1 MVTGGGGNNPE
12 PKQPTDPK
20 GPLRTMPWAL
30 KIALSV
36 LFLLALLFVVTVSAA
51 FWALK
56 TESGTRFLLDKTPEV
71 LAIYLDQVLEVEHT
85 QGTLWDGVVL
95 KRLSWTDG
103 KTKVSGRQ
111 IELKVVLDGLLKNQ
125 LDVQRLHVEQLDVSL
140 APSSPDDP
148 PFKLPESI
156 PLPVSIDLLSLQI
169 NQLRVDALQFD
180 KVRGRASARAGVL
193 DIEELHVHTEGAD
206 LSLLGRLKLAQ
217 PYPID
222 AVLTAKRRFDSLD
235 LDGSLRALGSLQRLE
250 LALDA
255 LGTDLSRNKVG
266 QEVHATAVVKP
277 FDAAM
282 VERIKMD
289 AKDFNPRQWFDSAPI
304 ASLNIKANLEP
315 NADFS
320 RSEGGFTV
328 RNSMPMSIQKGGLPI
343 QNLVALFDLRMQD
356 QVPIEADLTLQVLEF
371 ASSQDKQNTKAGGT
385 ASGQISW
392 TATKLKSE
400 SDATNKDDFAQ
411 AGDLDVV
418 LNAKGFDSSAWLD
431 LPAAQLLNVDLKA
444 RKSGSRLVVNQL
456 NVVDLAGVV
465 SGVGSDPASLNLV
478 GELDWAGKR
487 KAKADL
493 QFKHLNP
500 ARYVPKAMASS
511 QPLLRGN
518 LSGSV
523 MFDGE
528 LRSGPGVVLTNP
540 LDGKP
545 AREKKAVRTDW
556 TPSGLL
562 QVDIPAST
570 LGRAPLKV
578 KAEIQGNLERLP
590 RVLLNADLAGN
601 QIALNGAYGGAD
613 DFLDLVL
620 TANNLKKLGELTGQK
635 LAGTA
640 DIKARLRGQ
649 GLGISGDG
657 VVNVN
662 QLQLGTAMQVEKI
675 NGKFQL
681 GLRPDSPWNADL
693 LVSGLKLP
701 KAEPPAG
708 LPTNEADG
716 KTAADEIRQVVGDA
730 VSDAVGNTV
739 STVSKELSPTLMNPA
754 GGLQIEKQKPRG
766 LQPPK
771 RTVAARNDVQLQNVI
786 KTLSMN
792 LRGTRSEHVLNA
804 EFVTGLTPFSNRRP
818 FLGNLQ
824 LAGGLDSSEFLW
836 KGNINTVVLDGLW
849 RPVRILKLEK
859 PASLRLKAGM
869 VELGEFRLVGE
880 DKSLIYNQVL
890 SINGKN
896 IRIKGAAPN
905 LTVPQFSTLLKQQI
919 SFEPKDLVVT
929 MNWDYKASPE
939 SVDGHL
945 DVRRVSG
952 GFRILEDAEIDVL
965 VDKFDVNV
973 DFDRQSAR
981 LDAQMDA
988 RNFGQ
993 LMANVKIP
1001 VEKDG
1006 LTQTWGVAGSKPM
1019 EGAVAF
1025 SVSDLTWLGPLINPG
1040 VRTSGDGQ
1048 LAVAIGGT
1056 MNEPKVE
1063 GRLFARGL
1071 LVNHLDQGLRL
1082 EDGDVVVDFTADHAK
1097 IEKLEFT
1104 VYNRQVPR
1112 NRIEELGPLVQG
1124 VGKVTAEGLWNLD
1137 GLGGGVSLKLDKVGL
1152 IQRTD
1157 RWIMLDGTITA
1168 KQPTRDKEPVLVR
1181 GELKALGAYV
1191 EIPDDEPQRLGSD
1204 VVVRGQTNT
1213 AAGKPLPVDVVL
1225 SARLGEKFYLH
1236 AKGLRTRLAGGMNLA
1251 FQDGVS
1257 AGGGRTGRRLLAT
1270 GTINAVDGTYRAYG
1284 QDLTIERGVVN
1295 FQGPLDNPGLNIRAV
1310 RKGVAVEAGVEVTGS
1325 ARRPVV
1331 TLVSEPAVPD
1341 SEKLSWM
1348 IIGRGSNSSDK
1359 EATLLL
1365 TAAAAIFGDDDESTT
1380 RKIAR
1385 ALGIDDLGLSSGSLT
1400 AADSRAVGSK
1410 VAIAPGADRS
1420 ANISGADDPLLS
1432 QRIISLGK
1440 RLNEDLYLSF
1450 EQSVTT
1456 AASIVKL
1463 TYQYS
1468 RRLSFIARGGADNA
1482 VDVLYQFSFD

>member
-1 MVTGGGGNNPE
+1 MSE
-12 PKQPTDPK
+12 PIQPVRK
-20 GPLRTMPWAL
+20 MPWAL
-30 KIALSV
+30 KAVFGIL
-36 LFLLALLFVVTVSAA
+36 LLAVLVFVVTLSAA
-51 FWALK
+51 FWVLK
-56 TESGTRFLLDKTPEV
+56 TENGTRFLLNKGPEV
-71 LAIYLDQVLEVEHT
+71 LAVYLDQVLEIEHT
-85 QGTLWDGVVL
+85 QGTLWEGVTL

-103 KTKVSGRQ
+103 KTKVSATQ
-111 IELKVVLDGLLKNQ
+111 LELKVVLDGLLKNQ
-125 LDVQRLHVEQLDVSL
+125 LEVQRLHVDQLDVAL
-140 APSSPDDP
+140 APPNPEDP

-169 NQLRVDALQFD
+169 NQLKVGALEFDRVQ
-180 KVRGRASARAGVL
+180 GHASARAGVL
-193 DIEELHVHTEGAD
+193 DIQELKVNTEDAD
-206 LSLLGRLKLAQ
+206 LGLLGQLKLAQ
-217 PYPID
+217 PYAID
-222 AVLTAKRRFDSLD
+222 AALTAKRRFDNLD
-235 LDGSLRALGSLQRLE
+235 LDGSLRAMGSLQRLE

-255 LGTDLSRNKVG
+255 LGTDLSRNKVS

-277 FDAAM
+277 FDVAM
-282 VERIKMD
+282 VERVKMD

-304 ASLNIKANLEP
+304 ASLNIKASLEP
-315 NADFS
+315 NGDFS

-328 RNSMPMSIQKGGLPI
+328 RNSNPLSIQKGGLPI
-343 QNLVALFDLRMQD
+343 QNVVALFDLRMKD
-356 QVPIEADLTLQVLEF
+356 QVPIEADMTIQVLEF
-371 ASSQDKQNTKAGGT
+371 ASALDKQKVKSGGT
-385 ASGQISW
+385 ATGQVSW
-392 TATKLKSE
+392 TATKLEPEGDVSK
-400 SDATNKDDFAQ
+400 DINKDANKDTFVQ
-411 AGDLDVV
+411 AGDVDVV
-418 LNAKGFDSSAWLD
+418 LNAKNFDSAAWFD
-431 LPAAQLLNVDLKA
+431 LPAAQLLNIDLKA
-444 RKSGSRLVVNQL
+444 RKLGSRLVVSQL
-456 NVVDLAGVV
+456 DVVDLAGAVT
-465 SGVGSDPASLNLV
+465 GALAPEPAGLSVV

-500 ARYVPKAMASS
+500 ARYLPKAMVNS
-511 QPLLRGN
+511 QPLLRGD
-518 LSGSV
+518 LSGSAL
-523 MFDGE
+523 FDGE
-528 LRSGPGVVLTNP
+528 LRSGPGVVLSNP

-545 AREKKAVRTDW
+545 AAAKQTVRADW

-578 KAEIQGNLERLP
+578 KAEIQGNLDRLP
-590 RVLLNADLAGN
+590 RVVLNADLAGN
-601 QIALNGAYGGAD
+601 QIALNGAYGGAE

-640 DIKARLRGQ
+640 EVKAKLRGA
-649 GLGISGDG
+649 GLGKAGAGISGDG

-675 NGKFQL
+675 SGKFQL

-693 LVSGLKLP
+693 LVTGLKLP
-701 KAEPPAG
+701 KAEPPAA
-708 LPTNEADG
+708 LDQTPPEKIA
-716 KTAADEIRQVVGDA
+716 EVVADA
-730 VSDAVGNTV
+730 VSKDLTPALV
-739 STVSKELSPTLMNPA
+739 NPK
-754 GGLQIEKQKPRG
+754 GGLQIDKQKPKG

-771 RTVAARNDVQLQNVI
+771 RTVAARNDVQLQSVI
-786 KTLSMN
+786 KTLNMN

-804 EFVTGLTPFSNRRP
+804 EFVSGLTPFSSRRP
-818 FLGNLQ
+818 ILGNLQ
-824 LAGGLDSSEFLW
+824 LVGGLDAAELMW
-836 KGNINTVVLDGLW
+836 KGSINTVLLDGLW
-849 RPVRILKLEK
+849 RPVRTLKLEK
-859 PASLRLKAGM
+859 PAALRLKAGV
-869 VELGEFRLVGE
+869 VELGDFRLVGE
-880 DKSLIYNQVL
+880 DKSLIHNQVL

-929 MNWDYKASPE
+929 MNWDYKASAD

-993 LMANVKIP
+993 LMANLKIP
-1001 VEKDG
+1001 VEKDA

-1056 MNEPKVE
+1056 MNDPKVE

-1082 EDGDVVVDFTADHAK
+1082 EDGDVVVDFNSDRAK

-1112 NRIEELGPLVQG
+1112 NRLEELGPLVQG

-1137 GLGGGVSLKLDKVGL
+1137 GLGGGISLKLDNVGL
-1152 IQRTD
+1152 IQRAD
-1157 RWIMLDGTITA
+1157 RWVMLDGNITA
-1168 KQPTRDKEPVLVR
+1168 KQAVRASDPVLVR
-1181 GELKALGAYV
+1181 GDLTALGAYV
-1191 EIPDDEPQRLGSD
+1191 EIPDNEPQRLGSD
-1204 VVVRGQTNT
+1204 VVIRGQTNN
-1213 AAGKPLPVDVVL
+1213 AAGKPLPVDVL
-1225 SARLGEKFYLH
+1225 LTARLGEKFYLH
-1236 AKGLRTRLAGGMNLA
+1236 AKGLRTRLAGGLNLA
-1251 FQDGVS
+1251 FQDG
-1257 AGGGRTGRRLLAT
+1257 GGAVGARTGRRLLAN
-1270 GTINAVDGTYRAYG
+1270 GTINTVGGTYRAYG

-1325 ARRPVV
+1325 ARRPLV

-1420 ANISGADDPLLS
+1420 ATISGADDPLLS

-1440 RLNEDLYLSF
+1440 RLNDDLYLSF